1 MKVKGHGRKGHFLG
15 LHMSL
20 PASQTVAGGGG
31 ERRER
36 GLKSLRPKP
45 RGYTIWFHEYPL
57 VFMCPP
63 ITGCW
68 NERSQSWAPALKE
81 DSADNKQMTITSTY
95 RWQSA
100 VRTNSG
106 VPDLSANP
114 SSSHRR
120 KLHSPRLSFSICK
133 MGYIFPRLIAVR
145 KKENNVAKC
154 MGCGQDLVVIK
165 GGVKQCYLEKNK
177 F

>member
-95 RWQSA
+95 RP
-100 VRTNSG
+100 G
-106 VPDLSANP
+106 KP
-114 SSSHRR
+114 
-120 KLHSPRLSFSICK
+120 
-133 MGYIFPRLIAVR
+133 
-145 KKENNVAKC
+145 
-154 MGCGQDLVVIK
+154 
-165 GGVKQCYLEKNK
+165 
-177 F
+177 